1 MVHVPLALLP
11 TPFPRQAFVQ
21 ALELATH
28 FNILVDRVSQDS
40 QFLQEA
46 LARLI
51 SRPYVFFVTVFLVT
65 NICLS
70 TTILTTRL
78 ITSTVISQVFS
89 HCSFVSQ
96 ELSLHDFLMGGKC
109 SGKPMG

>member
-51 SRPYVFFVTVFLVT
+51 SHPSVFSHCFLVT
-65 NICLS
+65 NMC
-70 TTILTTRL
+70 TPQY
-78 ITSTVISQVFS
+78 SQ
-89 HCSFVSQ
+89 Q
-96 ELSLHDFLMGGKC
+96 DF
-109 SGKPMG
+109 